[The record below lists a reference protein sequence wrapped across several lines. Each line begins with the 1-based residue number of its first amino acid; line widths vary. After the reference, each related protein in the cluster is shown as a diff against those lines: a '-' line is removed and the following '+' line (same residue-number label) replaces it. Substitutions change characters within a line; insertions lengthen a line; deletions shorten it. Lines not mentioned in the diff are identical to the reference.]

1 MPAGLKTTSTT
12 SSWGKKHNSIVNNFV
27 FKPYS
32 HQMKTRQFIFNSLR
46 AHLKARKLTYRDI
59 AQELGLSEQTMK
71 RLFLHQDCSI
81 ERLEKICDLMQLD
94 LRELVKSSPR
104 PRKFIQQLTL
114 SQEDQLAQNHKLLM
128 VAVCAMSLWTV
139 DDMVQHLYIP
149 DIEIKNLLHQLD
161 KMAFLDLL
169 PSNRYHLR
177 VAREFAWI
185 VDGPIM
191 RMVKNMA
198 GDYFNHFFDGDGEI
212 LKVINVRVSRPAA
225 SRLRARLEQIAQE
238 YADQV
243 NIDAHLPLHER
254 PPLSI
259 CIAAR
264 RWLPEQLQA
273 LMSSKA

>member
-1 MPAGLKTTSTT
+1 
-12 SSWGKKHNSIVNNFV
+12 
-27 FKPYS
+27 
-32 HQMKTRQFIFNSLR
+32 MKTRQFIFDSLR

-59 AQELGLSEQTMK
+59 AQNLGVSEQTIK
-71 RLFLHQDCSI
+71 RLFLQQDCSI
-81 ERLEKICDLMQLD
+81 ERLEKICELMQLD

-104 PRKFIQQLTL
+104 PRKFIQQLSL
-114 SQEDQLAQNHKLLM
+114 PQEDQLAQNHKLLM
-128 VAVCAMSLWTV
+128 VAVCTMSLWTFE
-139 DDMVQHLYIP
+139 DMVQHLHIP
-149 DIEIKNLLHQLD
+149 DVEIKSLLHQLD

-169 PSNRYHLR
+169 PRNRYYLR
-177 VAREFAWI
+177 VAREFSWI

-198 GDYFNHFFDGDGEI
+198 SDYFDHFFDGDGEI
-212 LKVINVRVSRPAA
+212 LKVVNVRVSRHAA
-225 SRLRARLEQIAQE
+225 SRLRTRLEQIAQE

-243 NIDAHLPLHER
+243 TIDAKLPLHER